1 MNLDHPTLKT
11 GFAWLALGAS
21 LLVTALVSVQVK
33 NTVEQAAVRQF
44 AYASDH
50 IALKIQERLAA
61 QELILRGG
69 AGLFA
74 SSDQVTRE
82 DWRRYWETL
91 KPELILP
98 GVQGFGF
105 SQMIAPGQL
114 AAHVAQVRGEGFP
127 AYAVRPAGARETY
140 SAIVYLEPFRDRN
153 LRAFGYDMFSEPVR
167 RAAMARARD
176 TGNATLSG
184 KVRLV
189 QEDGKQEQSGVLMY
203 VPVYR
208 SGMPVATPL
217 QRQQALVGWAY
228 SPYRMSDL
236 MQGMLQEWHGEIGHA
251 LHLLVY
257 DGAQVD
263 DALLYSSL
271 PGQRISKESL
281 YFQQRTIA
289 FNGRQWILVFDQVPG
304 KGQIAYTA
312 AWGTLAGGVLVSVLL
327 FWLSRSLLNTRY
339 QANRIAKSLTDD
351 IRLQAQKLKESENR
365 WHFAL
370 DGSGLGVWDWN
381 IATGTVFFSRRWKE
395 MLGYAEHE
403 IGHGP
408 HEWENRI
415 HPDDKAA
422 VMARLQ
428 ACMDGASLLYDME
441 HRLQCKDGTYI
452 WVRDRGMLIARNKE
466 GQPARMIGTLADITA
481 RKLDAQRIEHLNR
494 THAALSECNAAI
506 LRCTTQEALFA
517 RVCEVVVRFAG
528 MKMAWIGVLDAATQR
543 ILPVSSY
550 GDGSEYLDGIEIS
563 VRAELPQGRGATGA
577 AVRENQPVWID
588 DFRTDS
594 RAAPWRERAA
604 KYGWI
609 SSAALPLNRAGKPV
623 AALTFYSAEAG
634 WFDAEMRELLQ
645 SMAAQIS
652 FALDKLDSQAASKAY
667 QASVL
672 HAGQRLQ
679 KVFEAT
685 PVPMQIHAAGDLR
698 ITALNHAH
706 QSWLGYALE
715 ELNGSVPYVERIEGQ
730 GTQAGSLRDYLD
742 AVLPQLRQGGTVQ
755 SSPGILRCKDG
766 TTRLATCTLS
776 MVDQD
781 IIIAWT
787 DLTDIRRGEQALRD
801 SEQRFRS
808 MVEQTVSGMYVRR
821 DGRFIYVNPRFCEI
835 MGCSREE
842 LLGRDVLSF
851 TVPDPANLERI
862 HQAWAKLDA
871 GERNVVYSAPL
882 RRKDGELIEVGV
894 NASIITWDDGLP
906 ATIVMAQD
914 ITARKRAEDQIA
926 AYVKQ
931 LEGSMR
937 GTLGAVANM
946 VELRDPYTAGHERR
960 VGVIAAAIAREMGWS
975 DERCENMEMI
985 GLVHDIGKI
994 AVPSEILTK
1003 PGRLTALE
1011 MELMKCHAQ
1020 AGYDILKDVPFA
1032 APVAQ
1037 AIWQHHE
1044 RMDGSGYPRGLKGDD
1059 ILPEA
1064 RVLAVADVI
1073 ESMASHRPYRVALGL
1088 EAALAEVMRGKGNL
1102 YDAEVVDAAVRLVHE
1117 KQWVLPQ

>member
-1 MNLDHPTLKT
+1 MNLDHPSLRTR
-11 GFAWLALGAS
+11 FAWLALGAS
-21 LLVTALVSVQVK
+21 LLATVLVSLQVK
-33 NTVEQAAVRQF
+33 NAVEQAAVRQV

-105 SQMIAPGQL
+105 SQVIAPGQL
-114 AAHVAQVRGEGFP
+114 PAHVAQVRREGFP
-127 AYAVRPAGARETY
+127 TYAVRPAGARQAY

-167 RAAMARARD
+167 RAAMMQARD
-176 TGNATLSG
+176 TGHATLTG
-184 KVRLV
+184 RVRLV

-208 SGMPVATPL
+208 SGMPTATLP
-217 QRQQALVGWAY
+217 QRQQALVGWAF
-228 SPYRMSDL
+228 SPYRMRDL
-236 MQGMLQEWHGEIGHA
+236 MQGMLQEWHGQIGQA
-251 LHLLVY
+251 LHLRVY

-263 DALLYSSL
+263 DALLHSSM
-271 PGQRISKESL
+271 PGQRFSEKSL
-281 YFQQRTIA
+281 YFQQRTID
-289 FNGRQWILVFDQVPG
+289 FNGRQWVLVFDKVPG
-304 KGQIAYTA
+304 SGQITYTA
-312 AWGTLAGGVLVSVLL
+312 AWGTLAGGVLVSLLL
-327 FWLSRSLLNTRY
+327 FWLGRSLLNTRY
-339 QANRIAKSLTDD
+339 HANRIAKSLTEDVREQA
-351 IRLQAQKLKESENR
+351 RLLKESESR
-365 WHFAL
+365 WQFAL

-381 IATGTVFFSRRWKE
+381 ITGGTVFYSRRWKE

-403 IGHGP
+403 IGDGLQ
-408 HEWENRI
+408 EWEKRV

-422 VMARLQ
+422 VSARMQ
-428 ACMDGASLLYDME
+428 ACLDDASLTYDME
-441 HRLQCKDGTYI
+441 HRLLCKDGNYI
-452 WVRDRGMLIARNKE
+452 WVRDRGMLIARNADA
-466 GQPARMIGTLADITA
+466 QPARMIGTLSDITA
-481 RKLDAQRIEHLNR
+481 KKLDAQRIQHLNR
-494 THAALSECNAAI
+494 MRVALSECNAAI
-506 LRCTTQEALFA
+506 LRCPDQDALFA

-528 MKMAWIGVLDAATQR
+528 MKMAWIGLVDPATDR

-550 GDGSEYLDGIEIS
+550 GESTDYLDGIEIS
-563 VRAELPQGRGATGA
+563 ARAEVPQGRGATGT
-577 AVRENQPVWID
+577 AVRENQPVWIE
-588 DFRTDS
+588 DFRTDR
-594 RAAPWRERAA
+594 RAAPWRKRAA

-609 SSAALPLNRAGKPV
+609 SSAALPLCRAGKSV
-623 AALTFYSAEAG
+623 GALTFYAAEAG
-634 WFDAEMRELLQ
+634 WYDAEMRELLE

-652 FALDKLDSQAASKAY
+652 FALDKLDSEAASKAY

-672 HAGQRLQ
+672 QAGQRLQ

-685 PVPMQIHAAGDLR
+685 PVPMQIHAAADLR
-698 ITALNHAH
+698 ITSLNHAH
-706 QSWLGYALE
+706 QLWLGYSLQE
-715 ELNGSVPYVERIEGQ
+715 IDGSAQDFECAEGQ
-730 GTQAGSLRDYLD
+730 GEEAGSFRNYLN
-742 AVLPQLRQGGTVQ
+742 AVLPQLRQGATVQ
-755 SSPGILRCKDG
+755 SLPGTLHCKDG
-766 TTRLATCTLS
+766 ATRVATCTLN

-781 IIIAWT
+781 VIAAWT
-787 DLTDIRRGEQALRD
+787 DLTEVRRSEQALRD
-801 SEQRFRS
+801 SEQRFRG
-808 MVEQTVSGMYVRR
+808 MVEQTISGMYVRR
-821 DGRFIYVNPRFCEI
+821 DGRFIYVNPRLCEI
-835 MGCSREE
+835 TGWSADE
-842 LLGRDVLSF
+842 LLGREVLSF
-851 TVPDPANLERI
+851 TVADPENLENI
-862 HQAWAKLDA
+862 HQAWARLAA
-871 GERNVVYSAPL
+871 GERNVAYSAPV
-882 RRKDGELIEVGV
+882 RRKDGELIELGV

-914 ITARKRAEDQIA
+914 ITARKRAENQIA

-931 LEGSMR
+931 LEASMR
-937 GTLGAVANM
+937 GTLDAVSNM

-975 DERCENMEMI
+975 EERCDNMEMI

-1003 PGRLTALE
+1003 PGRLTPLE

-1044 RMDGSGYPRGLKGDD
+1044 RMDGSGYPRGLTGDE

-1064 RVLAVADVI
+1064 RVLVVADVI
-1073 ESMASHRPYRVALGL
+1073 ESMASHRPYRAALGL
-1088 EAALAEVMRGKGNL
+1088 EVALAEVVRSKGTS
-1102 YDAEVVDAAVRLVHE
+1102 YDAEVVEAAVRLVQD
-1117 KQWVLPQ
+1117 KRWVFP